1 MAKDIK
7 SLLEDIADEVAQETH
22 QKLTPEERKLHA
34 VAQKLLILER
44 DLKAPGA
51 ARSSDERI
59 DRILEAISKEK
70 F

>member
-1 MAKDIK
+1 MVGSMK
-7 SLLEDIADEVAQETH
+7 SLLTDLAAELDEEAN
-22 QKLTPEERKLHA
+22 QKRSPEERKLHA

-51 ARSSDERI
+51 TRTSEDRA

>member
-1 MAKDIK
+1 MAQDIK
-7 SLLEDIADEVAQETH
+7 SLLKELAGEIEMENK
-22 QKLTPEERKLHA
+22 QKLSPEELKLHT

-51 ARSSDERI
+51 ARSADDRA
-59 DRILEAISKEK
+59 DRILEALAKEK

>member
-1 MAKDIK
+1 MVGSMK
-7 SLLEDIADEVAQETH
+7 SLLTDLAAELDEEAN
-22 QKLTPEERKLHA
+22 QKRSPEEKKLHA

-51 ARSSDERI
+51 TRTSEDRA